1 MKDIPATIKN
11 ARPNTAQEPRVSLRL
26 TMLGLPGYRRLSGR
40 EIIAK
45 GDQAW
50 VNPRGKD
57 FSRMI
62 RVRE

>member
-1 MKDIPATIKN
+1 
-11 ARPNTAQEPRVSLRL
+11 
-26 TMLGLPGYRRLSGR
+26 MLGLPGYRRLSGR

-50 VNPRGKD
+50 VNHRGKD